1 MTEKTS
7 AQTEITYDYRVSAE
21 GMSDKF
27 YRTERGA
34 LSAAER
40 IHRKGTSSSRVNAL
54 GSRCSRPRKVTV
66 YRDGWAD
73 GLGIVEHVEIARF

>member
-54 GSRCSRPRKVTV
+54 GSHCSRPRKVTV

>member
-27 YRTERGA
+27 YKTEKGA
-34 LSAAER
+34 LSAAKR
-40 IHRKGTSSSRVNAL
+40 LSSGKVASSRVNAL
-54 GSRCSRPRKVTV
+54 GSHCTRPRKVTV

>member
-7 AQTEITYDYRVSAE
+7 ARTEITYDYRVSAE
-21 GMSDKF
+21 GMSDRF
-27 YRTERGA
+27 YRTEKGA

-40 IHRKGTSSSRVNAL
+40 IHRKGTSSSRTDRTGA
-54 GSRCSRPRKVTV
+54 RCSRPRKVTV

>member
-27 YRTERGA
+27 YRTEKGA
-34 LSAAER
+34 MNAAKRLSSGKVA
-40 IHRKGTSSSRVNAL
+40 SSRTDRTGA
-54 GSRCSRPRKVTV
+54 RCSSPRKVTV